1 VTIPTHLILVLN
13 RETHDLKLVSA
24 HGNDYEAGYAFAS
37 LSSLFASTPN
47 DVHKLTVPSDCGFV
61 DGEIVSSHGKA
72 PSVPMVE
79 HPGMH
84 IQPGAIFE
92 ADLSN
97 PDAPIVTKLP
107 KGEKPRNGIHQ
118 NHRGEYVQKL
128 ADGSEIISTS
138 DFGDD

>member
-13 RETHDLKLVSA
+13 RETHELKLVSA

-47 DVHKLTVPSDCGFV
+47 DVHKVTVPSDCGFV
-61 DGEIVSSHGKA
+61 DGEIVSSQGVTPKVREMLT
-72 PSVPMVE
+72 PSAFVE
-79 HPGMH
+79 AYE
-84 IQPGAIFE
+84 QNQKVLAQK
-92 ADLSN
+92 SVN
-97 PDAPIVTKLP
+97 P
-107 KGEKPRNGIHQ
+107 PRNGIHQ
-118 NHRGEYVQKL
+118 NHRGEYVQRL